1 VSESRT
7 LPDAA
12 SGIVRVPDRGR
23 SFSRTW
29 TPARGLPCRC
39 VVKLLFD
46 RGTILIDDLP
56 QRGSSPAQGLV
67 RWDPRIGGYR
77 APASLYRELLAA
89 LEARGEAFCDLVHRA
104 EDLPASV
111 VMPSLRS
118 YQREALRA
126 WTDADRRGIVALPTG
141 SGKTRI
147 ALAAAAAV
155 GRSTLCIV
163 PTRVL
168 LEQWR
173 DALERAYPGEI
184 GCYGD
189 GAKRLAPITIATFA
203 SAVRQM
209 PQIGNRFELLI
220 VDEAHH
226 AAAFEELFSMSTAP
240 ARLGLTAT
248 PPRDPEAL
256 DTLTRLIGP
265 VAYERSL
272 GALAGAFLAPFEL
285 KTIKLPMT
293 DAEGE
298 RYAREM
304 GVFRELYG
312 RYRRWRPSGS
322 WAEFVRAAER
332 SDEGRRALAAW
343 RRARRLAAYTEAKR
357 RATGELLSWH
367 TDARALVFTSDNA
380 SAYAIAR
387 DHLIMPITCD
397 IARKERDA
405 ALAKFSSG
413 TLRALVS
420 ARVLNEGV
428 DVPDADV
435 AIIVGGSLGEREHVQ
450 RIGRLLRPAAGKRAL
465 VYELVTRGTAEVGQQ
480 ARRNA
485 CLAADL
491 SA

>member
-1 VSESRT
+1 
-7 LPDAA
+7 
-12 SGIVRVPDRGR
+12 
-23 SFSRTW
+23 
-29 TPARGLPCRC
+29 
-39 VVKLLFD
+39 VKLLFD
-46 RGTILIDDLP
+46 RGTILID
-56 QRGSSPAQGLV
+56 GPAPCRASLAEKLV
-67 RWDPRIGGYR
+67 RWDPRVGGYR
-77 APASLYRELLAA
+77 APASRYRELLAA
-89 LEARGEAFCDLVHRA
+89 LEARGETLCDRVHRV
-104 EDLPASV
+104 EPLPAAV
-111 VMPSLRS
+111 AMPSLRS
-118 YQREALRA
+118 YQREALQA
-126 WTDADRRGIVALPTG
+126 WLSANRRGIVALPTG

-173 DALERAYPGEI
+173 DVFAHAYPEEI

-189 GAKRLAPITIATFA
+189 GARRLAPLTMATFA
-203 SAVRQM
+203 SAARHM

-226 AAAFEELFSMSTAP
+226 ATAYEELFSMSTAP

-248 PPRDPEAL
+248 PPREPESLHA
-256 DTLTRLIGP
+256 LTRLLGP

-293 DAEGE
+293 DAESDL
-298 RYAREM
+298 YAREM

-367 TDARALVFTSDNA
+367 RDARALVFTSDNA

-387 DHLIMPITCD
+387 EHLIMPITCD

-405 ALAKFSSG
+405 ALAHFSSG
-413 TLRALVS
+413 KLRALVS